1 MNVAGVLT
9 KKQRFEG
16 TQNGCEAG
24 CEETLTEADDCFV
37 GFDVDKSP
45 IEIPFDDRGLEAND
59 FQRLLSCSPG
69 ARGRDY
75 HLLHNEMLRQAKII
89 SGLPG

>member
-59 FQRLLSCSPG
+59 FQRPALVFIWCPRERLHP
-69 ARGRDY
+69 
-75 HLLHNEMLRQAKII
+75 LHNDMLSQAKII